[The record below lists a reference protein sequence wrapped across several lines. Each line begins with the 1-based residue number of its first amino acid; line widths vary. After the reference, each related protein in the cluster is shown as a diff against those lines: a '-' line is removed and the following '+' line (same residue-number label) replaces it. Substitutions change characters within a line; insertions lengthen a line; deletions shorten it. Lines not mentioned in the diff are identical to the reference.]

1 MTEQTDANDL
11 AVVRATR
18 PQPAQSD
25 GSAEGYRARRTL
37 PVRVEFVRQLRR
49 RRTRIA
55 LGVLAATPLVLLL
68 GFVLSDGTGPPH
80 GPALVDSA
88 TGGGLNFAAFTLFA
102 ATNLLLVVVVALFF
116 GDTVASEAVWS
127 SLRYLLAAPVPR
139 TRLLRQKALV
149 AALLSLIALAVLLVV
164 SLAVGLVVYGPGEMI
179 TQTGET
185 VPFPAGLLSLV
196 LSGLYLALH
205 LSWIAGL
212 ALWLSVSTDAPLGAV
227 GGAVLVSILS
237 QILDRIPALGALRSY
252 LPTHHSTAYV
262 DLLRIELDFSAVSYG
277 AFAGLAYA
285 VVFGALAV
293 HRFRRKDIMS

>member
-1 MTEQTDANDL
+1 MVEEADVPEL
-11 AVVRATR
+11 AVVRST
-18 PQPAQSD
+18 QPAQPD
-25 GSAEGYRARRTL
+25 GAAEGYRARRTL
-37 PVRVEFVRQLRR
+37 PVRVEFARQLRR
-49 RRTRIA
+49 RRTRIT

-68 GFVLSDGTGPPH
+68 GFALSGGTGPPD
-80 GPALVDSA
+80 GPTLADNA
-88 TGGGLNFAAFTLFA
+88 TGGGLNFTAFTLFA

-149 AALLSLIALAVLLVV
+149 AALLSLLALALLLVV
-164 SLAVGLVVYGPGEMI
+164 SLAVGLVAYGAGEMI
-179 TQTGET
+179 TPTGET
-185 VPFPAGLLSLV
+185 VPFTAGLLSLV

-237 QILDRIPALGALRSY
+237 QILDRTPVLGGLRSY

-262 DLLRIELDFSAVSYG
+262 DLLRVELDWSTVPYGVFS
-277 AFAGLAYA
+277 GLAYA
-285 VVFGALAV
+285 AVFCALAV
-293 HRFRRKDIMS
+293 HQFRRKDITS